1 MLRVESV
8 TSLIEKGLNEVS
20 QEKGINFRFK
30 LFAEFGKSVGH
41 GEVEGVVRSLKG
53 TPTNIKDYEDI
64 DFPFTCT
71 LIVSSQISN
80 YSIINVRT
88 ILEKFIQDNNGKEM
102 EIDDG
107 VGIFTFSM
115 PSVGDYK
122 IDAGYG
128 GNVPVRFDI
137 NVRYTTNS
145 VTASNKHWFLNN
157 IEIPYLSES
166 VLIDKDGITRK
177 INGESYSKTQ
187 LTGQVKSYRFV
198 FPYDTRSE
206 LCTMLQQD
214 ILNGDFEKTYELKY
228 YDGKAFTEEQPFVST
243 VSIYKNAD
251 TSAQPTKT
259 SMFNITFTDVDNGA
273 GSVKYYL
280 ALCDT
285 IFDNNSE
292 NTRFFEATNT
302 KTAQQVQIEYWE
314 SKISCDYEQ
323 IKAPNLN
330 SIDITSQ
337 VYKNTNNYELFD
349 LTNKNYAIIKVEQNG
364 TPIRYYYYFITN
376 AQIGAQNQVL
386 FDLKLD
392 TIQTYIF
399 NEDLEFS
406 DCFISK
412 AHLNRWIDN
421 GDGTVS
427 FDGTV
432 NSKLFEREDVQNVAK
447 RLTKRTKV
455 NFIENSADSTNTFQ
469 NWCNE
474 NIAGWLYIYADASH
488 SYKIY
493 HIINGNESEELFDEN
508 VILGDNNK
516 FETELALLCMPIMKT
531 DNNIIVQYHEDDGG
545 IRRLSMTVN
554 FAYPDESEINPKDM
568 FMNNNGGAN
577 YIYAI
582 KYSKISPFA
591 LTNSSIDCYVGA
603 YNDLFLNFENYAYS
617 ECGLVNTLVGTDK
630 IYACRVSSPDQT
642 DGRYGMFLLPF
653 IKGEVLTERYYSD
666 IVLTFQKSNI
676 VGSIKNYNFNPKLL
690 SQDYRCIKIVD
701 ETAEGFEY
709 DIQKLNMEN
718 FNLKHTETFAPDI
731 TKKYIR
737 INLDDTNGLYINES
751 NDNFTGA
758 VISNDTSTILVSTNY
773 QTMLANNKN
782 FFLQNSINR
791 VSSVANG
798 LVSTGLNLATGNYGA
813 AVSSVTGTAAG
824 LFSSMI
830 NEKLTVDNMKNA
842 PSSIQNAKGN
852 IYFYMQTNSLGDFVE
867 EYDILPNEKQI
878 INDSMDLFGFNY
890 NRIDNIKNI
899 WNIRKYHNYV
909 QANIDT
915 INGVSMSNTARADI
929 KQRFQNGIRFWNSD
943 NIQYSLE
950 NYEKWLEN

>member
-8 TSLIEKGLNEVS
+8 TSFIEKGLNEVS

-102 EIDDG
+102 AIDDG
-107 VGIFTFSM
+107 VGIFTFTM

-122 IDAGYG
+122 IDGGYG

-187 LTGQVKSYRFV
+187 LTGQVKSYKFV

-251 TSAQPTKT
+251 TSAQPAKT

-292 NTRFFEATNT
+292 NTRFFEATST

-432 NSKLFEREDVQNVAK
+432 NSKLFEREDVQNVSK
-447 RLTKRTKV
+447 RLIKRTKL
-455 NFIENSADSTNTFQ
+455 NFYNGNSDISTFL
-469 NWCNE
+469 NE
-474 NIAGWLYIYADASH
+474 NVAGWIYLFLDPSYEFKFFNIVNSSEYTTTLLEASYLTKGDESLSTTALFSGIYSPFPIICAPVYKLKNSPIRIYFDLGGRRIEMEDAVSTLSSFTAQNLDGEYVYSMKFSH
-488 SYKIY
+488 VPPFNSI
-493 HIINGNESEELFDEN
+493 FEN
-508 VILGDNNK
+508 AVLSSDGRTLTISGSLSS
-516 FETELALLCMPIMKT
+516 
-531 DNNIIVQYHEDDGG
+531 DNNIG
-545 IRRLSMTVN
+545 TVRSVYDN
-554 FAYPDESEINPKDM
+554 FNFRYNIYKVTNAT
-568 FMNNNGGAN
+568 GGAIICIN
-577 YIYAI
+577 QVPFEF
-582 KYSKISPFA
+582 IS
-591 LTNSSIDCYVGA
+591 SSY
-603 YNDLFLNFENYAYS
+603 
-617 ECGLVNTLVGTDK
+617 T
-630 IYACRVSSPDQT
+630 
-642 DGRYGMFLLPF
+642 
-653 IKGEVLTERYYSD
+653 
-666 IVLTFQKSNI
+666 
-676 VGSIKNYNFNPKLL
+676 SIKSFNFDKESIIGDNKNPVYNPKLL
-690 SQDYRCIKIVD
+690 SNEYFELSLTDQ
-701 ETAEGFEY
+701 TGNGFAY
-709 DIQKLNMEN
+709 DMQKLNTN
-718 FNLKHTETFAPDI
+718 TFNVLLTEPFVPDI
-731 TKKYIR
+731 QRSYAR
-737 INLDDTNGLYINES
+737 IKIDENGLYIKDVENNLTGFVS
-751 NDNFTGA
+751 ANDNA
-758 VISNDTSTILVSTNY
+758 LTIASDVFKA
-773 QTMLANNKN
+773 MLANNKN
-782 FFLQNSINR
+782 YFLQNSINR
-791 VSSVANG
+791 ASNVANG
-798 LVSTGLNLATGNYGA
+798 LLSTGLNLATGNYGA
-813 AVSSVTGTAAG
+813 AVSSVAGTTAG

-830 NEKLTVDNMKNA
+830 NEKLTIDNLRNA
-842 PSSIQNAKGN
+842 PDVIRAGKGSAFFEN
-852 IYFYMQTNSLGDFVE
+852 QYSESGIFIE
-867 EYDILPNEKQI
+867 EYDILPNEKNI
-878 INDSMDLFGFNY
+878 INDYMDIFGFTY
-890 NRIDNIKNI
+890 NQVDNIKNV

-909 QANIDT
+909 QANIDA
-915 INGVSMSNTARADI
+915 IIGISMSNIARTDI
-929 KQRFQNGIRFWNSD
+929 KQRFQNGLRFWNSD
-943 NIQYSLE
+943 NIQYDLE
-950 NYEKWLEN
+950 NYEKWLED

>member
-8 TSLIEKGLNEVS
+8 TSFIEKGLNEVS

-102 EIDDG
+102 AIDDG
-107 VGIFTFSM
+107 VGIFTFTM

-122 IDAGYG
+122 IDGGYG

-292 NTRFFEATNT
+292 NTRFFEATST

-447 RLTKRTKV
+447 RLIRREKISLYQ
-455 NFIENSADSTNTFQ
+455 NITNIT
-469 NWCNE
+469 NE
-474 NIAGWLYIYADASH
+474 VIQWL
-488 SYKIY
+488 
-493 HIINGNESEELFDEN
+493 EEN
-508 VILGDNNK
+508 VICWEYVFLDPNHGYTVGGYTTSIYFLSTRIYNSENDGWIDSQLCASCVPILKGNKRIYINPDFQGDYVFDEPQLVNQNAMQYFLDANSGGEFVFGIK
-516 FETELALLCMPIMKT
+516 LSSQHPFNDLASTVTWELS
-531 DNNIIVQYHEDDGG
+531 DDGNDLYIG
-545 IRRLSMTVN
+545 GRWSSNISTTQNLGSDWSNGGTHFKN
-554 FAYPDESEINPKDM
+554 T
-568 FMNNNGGAN
+568 NNNTSNVGILYVREQEPSFSAQITTSFIYSYNKTEIVGAN
-577 YIYAI
+577 
-582 KYSKISPFA
+582 
-591 LTNSSIDCYVGA
+591 
-603 YNDLFLNFENYAYS
+603 
-617 ECGLVNTLVGTDK
+617 
-630 IYACRVSSPDQT
+630 
-642 DGRYGMFLLPF
+642 
-653 IKGEVLTERYYSD
+653 
-666 IVLTFQKSNI
+666 
-676 VGSIKNYNFNPKLL
+676 KNYKWNPKLL
-690 SQDYRCIKIVD
+690 SSDYASIEIGNDNGTFAYDAQKINKENIKILFT
-701 ETAEGFEY
+701 EP
-709 DIQKLNMEN
+709 LN
-718 FNLKHTETFAPDI
+718 PDI
-731 TKKYIR
+731 TKNYIR
-737 INLDDTNGLYINES
+737 YEGNNEDIYITDTNQ
-751 NDNFTGA
+751 NFTGY
-758 VISNDTSTILVSTNY
+758 VDNNDTSIILVTTNY
-773 QTMLANNKN
+773 QTMIANNKN
-782 FFLQNSINR
+782 YFLQNSINR
-791 VSSVANG
+791 VSNVANG
-798 LVSTGLNLATGNYGA
+798 LVSTGLNLATGNLGA
-813 AVSSVTGTAAG
+813 AVSSTVGTAAG
-824 LFSSMI
+824 LFSSLI

-842 PSSIQNAKGN
+842 PSSTNNSKGN
-852 IYFYMQTNSLGDFVE
+852 ILLNFMTAKIGPYVE
-867 EYDILPNEKQI
+867 EYDILPNEKSV
-878 INDSMDLFGFNY
+878 INDYMDLFGFNY
-890 NRIDNIKNI
+890 NQVDNIKNI

-909 QANIDT
+909 QANIDA
-915 INGVSMSNTARADI
+915 ISGVSMSNTARADI

-943 NIQYSLE
+943 NIQYNLE

>member
-8 TSLIEKGLNEVS
+8 TSFIEKGLNEVS

-80 YSIINVRT
+80 YSIITVRT

-102 EIDDG
+102 AIDDG
-107 VGIFTFSM
+107 VGIFTFTM

-122 IDAGYG
+122 IDGGYG
-128 GNVPVRFDI
+128 GNVPVKFDI

-187 LTGQVKSYRFV
+187 LTGQVKSYKFV

-292 NTRFFEATNT
+292 NTRFFEATST

-364 TPIRYYYYFITN
+364 TPIRYYYYFVTN
-376 AQIGAQNQVL
+376 AQIGAQNQVI

-427 FDGTV
+427 FDGTI

-447 RLTKRTKV
+447 RLIKRTKLKFGDSQIANWFAENV
-455 NFIENSADSTNTFQ
+455 VGWIYLYGTIGNAYQFQENSTTKNDFTITFFNGTTLYGYNDSSIYNPFVLFAFPVLKQGKVIYVAPSLTDSNQIQCRLDSGALAEFIRKQEGGLNNFYAMKFSTIPPFSLDYL
-469 NWCNE
+469 NYTINE
-474 NIAGWLYIYADASH
+474 SDNL
-488 SYKIY
+488 
-493 HIINGNESEELFDEN
+493 IINGSSRLIPGNVFLDEAETDPH
-508 VILGDNNK
+508 GDYYEIMIQ
-516 FETELALLCMPIMKT
+516 ET
-531 DNNIIVQYHEDDGG
+531 
-545 IRRLSMTVN
+545 
-554 FAYPDESEINPKDM
+554 
-568 FMNNNGGAN
+568 
-577 YIYAI
+577 
-582 KYSKISPFA
+582 
-591 LTNSSIDCYVGA
+591 
-603 YNDLFLNFENYAYS
+603 
-617 ECGLVNTLVGTDK
+617 
-630 IYACRVSSPDQT
+630 
-642 DGRYGMFLLPF
+642 
-653 IKGEVLTERYYSD
+653 
-666 IVLTFQKSNI
+666 LTFQVDYDDGN
-676 VGSIKNYNFNPKLL
+676 NF
-690 SQDYRCIKIVD
+690 SWGCIM
-701 ETAEGFEY
+701 
-709 DIQKLNMEN
+709 L
-718 FNLKHTETFAPDI
+718 
-731 TKKYIR
+731 
-737 INLDDTNGLYINES
+737 
-751 NDNFTGA
+751 
-758 VISNDTSTILVSTNY
+758 IS
-773 QTMLANNKN
+773 A
-782 FFLQNSINR
+782 QN
-791 VSSVANG
+791 
-798 LVSTGLNLATGNYGA
+798 
-813 AVSSVTGTAAG
+813 
-824 LFSSMI
+824 
-830 NEKLTVDNMKNA
+830 
-842 PSSIQNAKGN
+842 
-852 IYFYMQTNSLGDFVE
+852 
-867 EYDILPNEKQI
+867 
-878 INDSMDLFGFNY
+878 
-890 NRIDNIKNI
+890 
-899 WNIRKYHNYV
+899 
-909 QANIDT
+909 
-915 INGVSMSNTARADI
+915 
-929 KQRFQNGIRFWNSD
+929 
-943 NIQYSLE
+943 
-950 NYEKWLEN
+950 

>member
-8 TSLIEKGLNEVS
+8 TSFIEKGLNEVS

-102 EIDDG
+102 AIDDG
-107 VGIFTFSM
+107 VGIFTFTM

-122 IDAGYG
+122 IDGGYG

-228 YDGKAFTEEQPFVST
+228 YDGKAFTEEQPFVSI

-292 NTRFFEATNT
+292 NTRFFEATST

-447 RLTKRTKV
+447 RLIRREKISLYQ
-455 NFIENSADSTNTFQ
+455 NITNIT
-469 NWCNE
+469 NE
-474 NIAGWLYIYADASH
+474 VIQWL
-488 SYKIY
+488 
-493 HIINGNESEELFDEN
+493 EEN
-508 VILGDNNK
+508 VICWEYVFLDPNHGYTVGGYTTSIYFLSTRIYNSENDGWIDSQLCASCVPILKGNKRIYINPDFQGDYVFDEPQLVNQNAMQYFLDANSGGEFVFGIK
-516 FETELALLCMPIMKT
+516 LSSQHPFNDLASTVTWELS
-531 DNNIIVQYHEDDGG
+531 DDGNDLYIG
-545 IRRLSMTVN
+545 GRWSSNISTTQNLGSDWSNGGTHFKN
-554 FAYPDESEINPKDM
+554 T
-568 FMNNNGGAN
+568 NNNTSNVGILYVREQEPSFSAQITTSFIYSYNKTEIVGAN
-577 YIYAI
+577 
-582 KYSKISPFA
+582 
-591 LTNSSIDCYVGA
+591 
-603 YNDLFLNFENYAYS
+603 
-617 ECGLVNTLVGTDK
+617 
-630 IYACRVSSPDQT
+630 
-642 DGRYGMFLLPF
+642 
-653 IKGEVLTERYYSD
+653 
-666 IVLTFQKSNI
+666 
-676 VGSIKNYNFNPKLL
+676 KNYKWNPKLL
-690 SQDYRCIKIVD
+690 SSDYASIEIGNDNGTFAYDAQKINKENIKILFT
-701 ETAEGFEY
+701 EP
-709 DIQKLNMEN
+709 LN
-718 FNLKHTETFAPDI
+718 PDI
-731 TKKYIR
+731 TKNYIR
-737 INLDDTNGLYINES
+737 YEGNNEDIYITDTNQ
-751 NDNFTGA
+751 NFTGY
-758 VISNDTSTILVSTNY
+758 VDNNDTSIILVTTNY
-773 QTMLANNKN
+773 QTMIANNKN
-782 FFLQNSINR
+782 YFLQNSINR
-791 VSSVANG
+791 VSNVANG
-798 LVSTGLNLATGNYGA
+798 LVSTGLNLATGNLGA
-813 AVSSVTGTAAG
+813 AVSSTVGTAAG
-824 LFSSMI
+824 LFSSLI

-842 PSSIQNAKGN
+842 PSSTNNSKGN
-852 IYFYMQTNSLGDFVE
+852 ILLNFMTAKIGPYVE
-867 EYDILPNEKQI
+867 EYDILPNEKSV
-878 INDSMDLFGFNY
+878 INDYMDLFGFNY
-890 NRIDNIKNI
+890 NQVDNIKNI

-909 QANIDT
+909 QANIDA
-915 INGVSMSNTARADI
+915 ISGVSMSNTARADI

-943 NIQYSLE
+943 NIQYNLE

>member
-8 TSLIEKGLNEVS
+8 TSFIEQGLNEVS

-53 TPTNIKDYEDI
+53 TPTSIKDYEDI
-64 DFPFTCT
+64 DFPFICT

-102 EIDDG
+102 AIDDG
-107 VGIFTFSM
+107 VGIFTFTM

-122 IDAGYG
+122 IDGGYG

-187 LTGQVKSYRFV
+187 LTGQVKSYKFV

-292 NTRFFEATNT
+292 NTRFFEATST

-406 DCFISK
+406 DCLINR
-412 AHLNRWIDN
+412 AHLNRFKTY
-421 GDGTVS
+421 GS
-427 FDGTV
+427 FNFV
-432 NSKLFEREDVQNVAK
+432 RFNSDTDSPLFEREEFYNVPK
-447 RLTKRTKV
+447 RLISRQKLSLNTT
-455 NFIENSADSTNTFQ
+455 FSTGVTPNGDPTSP
-469 NWCNE
+469 
-474 NIAGWLYIYADASH
+474 IDKWLDNNVVCWAYVYVDPTPDEA
-488 SYKIY
+488 YKINVDVSAPQNNAPAEFLTAKDY
-493 HIINGNESEELFDEN
+493 RIGADIYSVES
-508 VILGDNNK
+508 NN
-516 FETELALLCMPIMKT
+516 T
-531 DNNIIVQYHEDDGG
+531 G
-545 IRRLSMTVN
+545 
-554 FAYPDESEINPKDM
+554 
-568 FMNNNGGAN
+568 
-577 YIYAI
+577 
-582 KYSKISPFA
+582 
-591 LTNSSIDCYVGA
+591 TNSSLPSEMITFCFPIYKTNKTLRLKRGNSDYSVELGYKAYSYFKKYNSSDYIFTVKLSNLPPFSKFSYENHSIDYTIEDNG
-603 YNDLFLNFENYAYS
+603 DLTLCDISWGQNEDYAVKFLNLNAYTICYDSSNYALAEVDCQQPYVESKEVIASPNFSFQTS
-617 ECGLVNTLVGTDK
+617 EIIG
-630 IYACRVSSPDQT
+630 A
-642 DGRYGMFLLPF
+642 
-653 IKGEVLTERYYSD
+653 
-666 IVLTFQKSNI
+666 QKNP
-676 VGSIKNYNFNPKLL
+676 KFNPKLIL
-690 SQDYRCIKIVD
+690 EDFYTCKITD
-701 ETAEGFEY
+701 ETSSGFNY
-709 DIQKLNMEN
+709 DLLKLGKNRIKVKYYEPLVTYTTKN
-718 FNLKHTETFAPDI
+718 YI
-731 TKKYIR
+731 TIS
-737 INLDDTNGLYINES
+737 NLDENGIYIPETNF
-751 NDNFTGA
+751 NFTGA
-758 VISNDTSTILVSTNY
+758 VNSNDYSLIYVSDY
-773 QTMLANNKN
+773 YKQVLAQNKN
-782 FFLQNSINR
+782 FYEQQNWELAKGIFGSLTNITNPASLPSSLFNTGVQSLQI
-791 VSSVANG
+791 G
-798 LVSTGLNLATGNYGA
+798 LTL
-813 AVSSVTGTAAG
+813 
-824 LFSSMI
+824 
-830 NEKLTVDNMKNA
+830 DNMKSA
-842 PSSIQNAKGN
+842 PGSLKNAKGN
-852 IYFYMQTNSLGDFVE
+852 AYFNLISSSFGVFLE
-867 EYDILPNEKQI
+867 EYDMLPNEKEI
-878 INDSMDLFGFNY
+878 INNHMDLYGFTY
-890 NRIDNIKNI
+890 NKVDNIKNV

-909 QANIDT
+909 QANIDA

-929 KQRFQNGIRFWNSD
+929 KQRFQNGLRFWNSD

-950 NYEKWLEN
+950 NYENWLED